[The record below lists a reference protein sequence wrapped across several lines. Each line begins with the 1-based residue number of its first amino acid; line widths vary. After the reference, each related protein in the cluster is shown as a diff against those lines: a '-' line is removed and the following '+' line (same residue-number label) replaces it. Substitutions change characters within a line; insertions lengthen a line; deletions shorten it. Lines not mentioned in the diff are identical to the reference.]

1 MVEIATYIDKLLE
14 EQLLILVDE
23 LKARHIELGQK
34 ATGEWVNSLEVF
46 VSGGKGV
53 IYGTN
58 YTQYIVKGR
67 PSGKRPPISPL
78 EDWAKAKLG
87 LQGKEALNVAF
98 AVSNKIAREG
108 TETYQQGGN
117 DLIDSVITQQR
128 INKMYDNLGEKISV
142 SIAEN
147 LRR

>member
-1 MVEIATYIDKLLE
+1 MVEIATYIDKLLK

-34 ATGEWVNSLEVF
+34 ATGKWVESLEVV

-53 IYGTN
+53 IYGTD
-58 YTQYIVKGR
+58 YTEYIVKGR
-67 PSGKRPPISPL
+67 SSGKRPPISPL

>member
-1 MVEIATYIDKLLE
+1 LVEIATYIDKLLK

-34 ATGEWVNSLEVF
+34 ATGKWVESLEVV

-53 IYGTN
+53 IYGTD
-58 YTQYIVKGR
+58 YTEYIVKGR
-67 PSGKRPPISPL
+67 SSGKRPPISPL